1 MRRLALSLL
10 RLQAAISSTVRKQ
23 PRQTSLLS
31 RQQWRMQGEG
41 TGLSDAVA
49 GCCGGSGMDIDAGA
63 GRCRSRLAHGSTPI
77 LAATAVM
84 FAARV
89 EGAAQLLPAAVV
101 LAPLAAA
108 SLPVWRRDMRSLLV
122 ADLHRVGGRVA
133 RHRVELAGT
142 GGDGALGA
150 QPLHASVFG
159 NQC

>member
-63 GRCRSRLAHGSTPI
+63 GRCRSRLARGSTPI

-84 FAARV
+84 FAARI
-89 EGAAQLLPAAVV
+89 EGTAQPLPAAVV
-101 LAPLAAA
+101 LAPFAAA
-108 SLPVWRRDMRSLLV
+108 SLPAWCRDTRSLLV
-122 ADLHRVGGRVA
+122 ADLHRVTGRVA
-133 RHRVELAGT
+133 RHRTQLA
-142 GGDGALGA
+142 DSGARRAFGA
-150 QPLHASVFG
+150 QPLRDGGFG
-159 NQC
+159 NQG